1 MEQILVR
8 PRSCP
13 ENHFV
18 SSVSGGF
25 WPNPLQITDSD
36 QFNIFRAT
44 LQKAERMDKKLQ
56 IGLIS
61 AMVLLFLGCRDQPR
75 LISGREKVSVPETL
89 EYFLYY
95 PPEYPLQSGKK
106 FPLLLFLHGGGES
119 GASLDMIRKNG
130 LPKLVSEGAEFPFL
144 ILAPQN
150 PHKQQWWNVRAVM
163 ALLDRVVSENRVD
176 RNRIYLTGLSRGGN
190 ACWELATQ
198 FPDTFAAMAVVCG
211 MTPVPYAHWI
221 DRDLA
226 IWVFHGT
233 EDPVI
238 PFSES
243 EQMVQKL
250 KSMGYDVRLTAYE
263 GVGHNSWERAYKEDG
278 LYEWFLQHSREEGR

>member
-1 MEQILVR
+1 MVKTARIILATI
-8 PRSCP
+8 PLMLFPGCGEP
-13 ENHFV
+13 
-18 SSVSGGF
+18 SG
-25 WPNPLQITDSD
+25 
-36 QFNIFRAT
+36 
-44 LQKAERMDKKLQ
+44 
-56 IGLIS
+56 
-61 AMVLLFLGCRDQPR
+61 
-75 LISGREKVSVPETL
+75 LISGRETVSVEETL

-95 PPEYPLQSGKK
+95 PPGYPKKTGEK

-119 GASLDMIRKNG
+119 GASLELIRKNG
-130 LPKLVSEGAEFPFL
+130 LPKLISEGAEFPFM

-150 PHKQQWWNVRAVM
+150 PHKKQWWNIRAVM
-163 ALLDRVVSENRVD
+163 ALLERVISDNRVD
-176 RNRIYLTGLSRGGN
+176 RSRIYLTGLSRGGN

-221 DRDLA
+221 DRNLP

-243 EQMVQKL
+243 LEMVEKL
-250 KSMGYDVRLTAYE
+250 RKMGYDVKLTAYE

-278 LYEWFLQHSREEGR
+278 LYDWFLEHSR